1 MQNLELRCKGNIMDL
16 EDAVKFHGHLCPG
29 LVIGYRVAT
38 FAAEKFKD
46 RSEDE
51 ELVVVVENK
60 SCSVDAIQV
69 INGCTFGKG
78 NLVFKDI
85 GKHVYTFFKRGDKD
99 ALRIS
104 INPRERRE
112 DPRYNELFP
121 KVRNGSATPEE
132 SEEFKQ
138 RHADRAYAILDIP
151 DEELFTVT
159 NVETEPPEK
168 AMVYRSIA
176 CAECGEEAMETRL
189 RIKEG
194 NPVCLPCFE
203 GYDI

>member
-1 MQNLELRCKGNIMDL
+1 MDL
-16 EDAVKFHGHLCPG
+16 EDAIEFHGHLCPG
-29 LVIGYRVAT
+29 IVIGYRVGT
-38 FAAEKFKD
+38 YAAEQFKD

-60 SCSVDAIQV
+60 SCAVDAIQV

-78 NLVFKDI
+78 NLVFKDL
-85 GKHVYTFFKRGDKD
+85 GKHVYTFFKRGERN

-104 INPRERRE
+104 VNPRKRSNDEK
-112 DPRYNELFP
+112 YNELFP
-121 KVRNGSATPEE
+121 KVRNGTATAEE
-132 SEEFKQ
+132 LEEFRK
-138 RHADRAYAILDIP
+138 RHAEKAYAILDIP
-151 DEELFTVT
+151 DEELFTVK

-189 RIKEG
+189 RVKEG
-194 NPVCLPCFE
+194 KMVCLPCFE
-203 GYDI
+203 GHDI

>member
-1 MQNLELRCKGNIMDL
+1 M
-16 EDAVKFHGHLCPG
+16 EDAIEFHGHLCPG
-29 LVIGYRVAT
+29 IVIGYRVGT
-38 FAAEKFKD
+38 YAAEQFKD

-60 SCSVDAIQV
+60 SCAVDAIQV

-78 NLVFKDI
+78 NLVFKDL
-85 GKHVYTFFKRGDKD
+85 GKHVYTFFKRGERN

-104 INPRERRE
+104 VNPRKRSNDEK
-112 DPRYNELFP
+112 YNELFP
-121 KVRNGSATPEE
+121 KVRNGTATAEE
-132 SEEFKQ
+132 LEEFRK
-138 RHADRAYAILDIP
+138 RHAEKAYAILDIP
-151 DEELFTVT
+151 DEELFTVK

-189 RIKEG
+189 RVKEG
-194 NPVCLPCFE
+194 KMVCLPCFE
-203 GYDI
+203 GHDI

>member
-1 MQNLELRCKGNIMDL
+1 MDL
-16 EDAVKFHGHLCPG
+16 EDAIEFHGHLCPG
-29 LVIGYRVAT
+29 LVIGYRVGT
-38 FAAEKFKD
+38 YAAEQFKD

-51 ELVVVVENK
+51 ELVVVIENK
-60 SCSVDAIQV
+60 SCAVDAIQV

-78 NLVFKDI
+78 NLVFKDL
-85 GKHVYTFFKRGDKD
+85 GKHVYTFFKRGNRN

-104 INPRERRE
+104 VNPRKRSNDEK
-112 DPRYNELFP
+112 YNELFS
-121 KVRNGSATPEE
+121 KVRNGTATAEE
-132 SEEFKQ
+132 LEEFRKI
-138 RHADRAYAILDIP
+138 HAENAYAVLDIP

-189 RIKEG
+189 RVKEG
-194 NPVCLPCFE
+194 KIVCLPCFE
-203 GYDI
+203 GHDI

>member
-1 MQNLELRCKGNIMDL
+1 MDL
-16 EDAVKFHGHLCPG
+16 EDAIEFHGHLCPG
-29 LVIGYRVAT
+29 IVIGYRVGT
-38 FAAEKFKD
+38 YAAEQFKD

-60 SCSVDAIQV
+60 SCAVDAIQV

-78 NLVFKDI
+78 NLVFKDL
-85 GKHVYTFFKRGDKD
+85 GKHVYTFFKRGERN

-104 INPRERRE
+104 VNPRKRSNDEK
-112 DPRYNELFP
+112 YNELFP
-121 KVRNGSATPEE
+121 KVRNGTATAEE
-132 SEEFKQ
+132 LEEFRK
-138 RHADRAYAILDIP
+138 RHAEKAYAILDIP

-189 RIKEG
+189 RVKEG
-194 NPVCLPCFE
+194 KMVCLPCFE
-203 GYDI
+203 GHDI

>member
-1 MQNLELRCKGNIMDL
+1 MDL
-16 EDAVKFHGHLCPG
+16 EDAIEFHGHLCPG
-29 LVIGYRVAT
+29 IVIGYRVGT
-38 FAAEKFKD
+38 YAAEQFKD

-60 SCSVDAIQV
+60 SCAVDAIQV

-78 NLVFKDI
+78 NLVFKDL
-85 GKHVYTFFKRGDKD
+85 GKHVYTFFKRGERN

-104 INPRERRE
+104 VNPRKRSNDEK
-112 DPRYNELFP
+112 YNELFP
-121 KVRNGSATPEE
+121 KVRNGTATAEE
-132 SEEFKQ
+132 LEEFRK
-138 RHADRAYAILDIP
+138 RHAEKAYAILDIP
-151 DEELFTVT
+151 VEELFTVK

-189 RIKEG
+189 RVKEG
-194 NPVCLPCFE
+194 KMVCLPCFE
-203 GYDI
+203 GHDI

>member
-1 MQNLELRCKGNIMDL
+1 MDL
-16 EDAVKFHGHLCPG
+16 KDAIEFHGHLCPG
-29 LVIGYRVAT
+29 LVIGYRIGT
-38 FAAEKFKD
+38 YAAEQFKD

-78 NLVFKDI
+78 NLVFKDL
-85 GKHVYTFFKRGDKD
+85 GKHVYTFFKRGDRN

-104 INPRERRE
+104 VNPRKRSNDEK
-112 DPRYNELFP
+112 YNELFP
-121 KVRNGSATPEE
+121 KVRNGTATAEE
-132 SEEFKQ
+132 LEEFRK
-138 RHADRAYAILDIP
+138 RHAENAYAILDIP
-151 DEELFTVT
+151 DEDLFTVT

-189 RIKEG
+189 RVKEG
-194 NPVCLPCFE
+194 KIVCLSCFE
-203 GYDI
+203 GHDI

>member
-1 MQNLELRCKGNIMDL
+1 MDL
-16 EDAVKFHGHLCPG
+16 EDAIEFHGHLCPG
-29 LVIGYRVAT
+29 LVIGYRVGT
-38 FAAEKFKD
+38 YAAEQFKD

-60 SCSVDAIQV
+60 SCGVDAIQV

-78 NLVFKDI
+78 NLVFKDL
-85 GKHVYTFFKRGDKD
+85 GKHVYTFFKRGDRN

-104 INPRERRE
+104 VNPRKRSNDEK
-112 DPRYNELFP
+112 YNELFP
-121 KVRNGSATPEE
+121 KVRNGTATAEE
-132 SEEFKQ
+132 LEEFRK
-138 RHADRAYAILDIP
+138 RHAEKSYAILDIP

-168 AMVYRSIA
+168 AMIYRSIA

-189 RIKEG
+189 RVKEG
-194 NPVCLPCFE
+194 KMVCLSCFE
-203 GYDI
+203 GHDI

>member
-1 MQNLELRCKGNIMDL
+1 MNL
-16 EDAVKFHGHLCPG
+16 EDAIEFHGHLCPG
-29 LVIGYRVAT
+29 IVIGYRVGT
-38 FAAEKFKD
+38 YAAEQFKD

-60 SCSVDAIQV
+60 SCAVDAIQV

-78 NLVFKDI
+78 NLVFKDL
-85 GKHVYTFFKRGDKD
+85 GKHVYTFFKRGERN

-104 INPRERRE
+104 VNSRKRGNDEK
-112 DPRYNELFP
+112 YNELFP
-121 KVRNGSATPEE
+121 KVRNGTATVEE
-132 SEEFKQ
+132 LEEFRK
-138 RHADRAYAILDIP
+138 RHAEKAYAILDIP
-151 DEELFTVT
+151 DEDLFTVT

-189 RIKEG
+189 RVKEG
-194 NPVCLPCFE
+194 KMVCLPCFE
-203 GYDI
+203 GHDI

>member
-1 MQNLELRCKGNIMDL
+1 MDL
-16 EDAVKFHGHLCPG
+16 EDAIEFHGHLCPG
-29 LVIGYRVAT
+29 LVIGYRVGT
-38 FAAEKFKD
+38 YAAEQFKD

-78 NLVFKDI
+78 NLVFKDL
-85 GKHVYTFFKRGDKD
+85 GKHVYTFFKRGDRN

-104 INPRERRE
+104 VNPRKRSNDEK
-112 DPRYNELFP
+112 YNELFP
-121 KVRNGSATPEE
+121 KVRNGTATPEE
-132 SEEFKQ
+132 LEEFRK
-138 RHADRAYAILDIP
+138 RHAEKAYAILAIP

-176 CAECGEEAMETRL
+176 CAECGDEAMETRL
-189 RIKEG
+189 RVKEG
-194 NPVCLPCFE
+194 KIVCLSCFE
-203 GYDI
+203 GHDI

>member
-1 MQNLELRCKGNIMDL
+1 MEL

-38 FAAEKFKD
+38 YAAEQFKD

-78 NLVFKDI
+78 NLVLKDL
-85 GKHVYTFFKRGDKD
+85 GKHVYTFFKRGERE

-104 INPRERRE
+104 INPRQRRE

-121 KVRNGSATPEE
+121 KVRNGTATDEE
-132 SEEFKQ
+132 MEEFKK
-138 RHADRAYAILDIP
+138 RHAERGLAILDIP
-151 DEELFTVT
+151 ADELFTATKVDI
-159 NVETEPPEK
+159 EPPEK

-176 CAECGEEAMETRL
+176 CAECDEETMETRL
-189 RIKEG
+189 RVKDG
-194 NPVCLPCFE
+194 KMVCLSCFE
-203 GYDI
+203 GHDI

>member
-1 MQNLELRCKGNIMDL
+1 MDL
-16 EDAVKFHGHLCPG
+16 EDAIEFHGHLCPG
-29 LVIGYRVAT
+29 LVIGYRVGT
-38 FAAEKFKD
+38 YAAEQFKD

-78 NLVFKDI
+78 NLVFKDL
-85 GKHVYTFFKRGDKD
+85 GKHVYTFFKRGDRN

-104 INPRERRE
+104 VNPRKRGNDEK
-112 DPRYNELFP
+112 YNELFP
-121 KVRNGSATPEE
+121 KVRNGTATVEE
-132 SEEFKQ
+132 LEEFRK
-138 RHADRAYAILDIP
+138 RHAEKAYAILDIP

-189 RIKEG
+189 RVKEG
-194 NPVCLPCFE
+194 KMVCLPCFE
-203 GYDI
+203 GHDI

>member
-1 MQNLELRCKGNIMDL
+1 MDL
-16 EDAVKFHGHLCPG
+16 EDAIEFHGHLCPG
-29 LVIGYRVAT
+29 LVIGYRVGT
-38 FAAEKFKD
+38 YAAEQFKD

-60 SCSVDAIQV
+60 SCGVDAIQV

-78 NLVFKDI
+78 NLVFRDL
-85 GKHVYTFFKRGDKD
+85 GKHVYTFFKRGDCN

-104 INPRERRE
+104 VNPRKRSNDEK
-112 DPRYNELFP
+112 YNELFP
-121 KVRNGSATPEE
+121 KVRNGTATAEE
-132 SEEFKQ
+132 LEEFRK
-138 RHADRAYAILDIP
+138 RHAEKSYAILDIP

-168 AMVYRSIA
+168 AMIYRSIA

-189 RIKEG
+189 RVKEG
-194 NPVCLPCFE
+194 KMVCLSCFE
-203 GYDI
+203 GHDI